1 MASSGEVVI
10 MAILSAKKA
19 FPEAL
24 KGFPNANMNKLHEET
39 YKLIQGQSQQHYEK
53 RVDDFLKQFEFPISS
68 KVMLKRKMLEPVMAG
83 GVLYANF
90 MEEASRR
97 LSQSKQTTSGYIAE
111 WCVRR
116 ELENRGLKKNTHY
129 VVRKEKTDII
139 VYYPNIVSAK
149 SRHRI
154 EVKNVKMRER
164 GIRGLI
170 YDGDSIIG
178 FFDEEDEF
186 RSGAVREINAY
197 CSKQGGY
204 AYVSP
209 LIYNFLRNNK
219 QLTGNTRF
227 KLNTKIGKDMANFC
241 KTGKL

>member
-1 MASSGEVVI
+1 

-19 FPEAL
+19 FSEAL
-24 KGFPNANMNKLHEET
+24 EKHPNANMNELHGET
-39 YKLIQGQSQQHYEK
+39 YKLIQRQSQQHYKE
-53 RVDDFLKQFEFPISS
+53 RVDDFLKRCEFPVSS
-68 KVMLKRKMLEPVMAG
+68 KVTLKNKMLAPVMAG
-83 GVLYANF
+83 GVEYSNF

-97 LSQSKQTTSGYIAE
+97 LSQSKQTTSGYVAE

-116 ELENRGLKKNTHY
+116 ELENRGLQKNTHF
-129 VVRKEKTDII
+129 VVRKENSDII
-139 VYYPNIVSAK
+139 AFYPNIVSAK
-149 SRHRI
+149 NRHRI

-164 GIRGLI
+164 GIRGLM

-178 FFDEEDEF
+178 FFNEEGEF
-186 RSGAVREINAY
+186 GSGATREINQY

-209 LIYNFLRNNK
+209 LIYNFLKRSK
-219 QLTGNTRF
+219 QLRANPRF
-227 KLNTKIGKDMANFC
+227 KLNTEIGKDMANFC

>member
-1 MASSGEVVI
+1 

-19 FPEAL
+19 FSEAL
-24 KGFPNANMNKLHEET
+24 EGFPNVNMNKLHEET

-68 KVMLKRKMLEPVMAG
+68 KVMLKRRMLKPVTAG

-111 WCVRR
+111 WCVHR
-116 ELENRGLKKNTHY
+116 ELENRGLQKNTHF
-129 VVRKEKTDII
+129 VVRKESSDII
-139 VYYPNIVSAK
+139 VYYPNIVTAK

-164 GIRGLI
+164 GIRGLM

-178 FFDEEDEF
+178 FFDEEGEF
-186 RSGAVREINAY
+186 GSGAASEINQY
-197 CSKQGGY
+197 CSNQGGY

-209 LIYNFLRNNK
+209 LIYNFLKRNK
-219 QLTGNTRF
+219 QLPANPRF
-227 KLNTKIGKDMANFC
+227 KLNTDIGKDMANFC

>member
-1 MASSGEVVI
+1 

-19 FPEAL
+19 FSEAL
-24 KGFPNANMNKLHEET
+24 KRFPNANMNKLHKET

-68 KVMLKRKMLEPVMAG
+68 KVILKRKMLEPVMAG

-111 WCVRR
+111 WCVQR
-116 ELENRGLKKNTHY
+116 ELQRSGLKKDEHFR
-129 VVRKEKTDII
+129 VRKEETDII
-139 VYYPNIVSAK
+139 VFYPCITSEEK
-149 SRHRI
+149 RHRI
-154 EVKNVKMRER
+154 EIKNVKMRER
-164 GIRGLI
+164 GIRGLV

-178 FFDEEDEF
+178 FFDEVGEF
-186 RSGAVREINAY
+186 GSGMVNHVNKY
-197 CSKQGGY
+197 CSEHNGY

-209 LIYNFLRNNK
+209 LIYDFLMKNK

-227 KLNTKIGKDMANFC
+227 KLNTEIGKDMANFC